1 MVRGMDCQTTKQSFS
16 VEMKSK
22 DHVKQILLS
31 SKGRHPVL
39 FEGFLGK
46 LIKLSLVEDLM
57 LEIKGK
63 NGVIRI
69 DITKYELRQLCE
81 KNSKER

>member
-1 MVRGMDCQTTKQSFS
+1 MKSKTVKHAFS
-16 VEMKSK
+16 LEMKSK
-22 DHVKQILLS
+22 DHVNQILLS
-31 SKGRHPVL
+31 SKGRNPVL

-46 LIKLSLVEDLM
+46 LRKLSLVEDLM

-69 DITKYELRQLCE
+69 DMTKDELRQLCE
-81 KNSKER
+81 KNTKEC

>member
-1 MVRGMDCQTTKQSFS
+1 
-16 VEMKSK
+16 MKSK
-22 DHVKQILLS
+22 DHIKQILLS
-31 SKGRHPVL
+31 SKGENPVL

-46 LIKLSLVEDLM
+46 LRKLSLVEDLV

-69 DITKYELRQLCE
+69 DMTKDELRQLCE
-81 KNSKER
+81 KNSKEC